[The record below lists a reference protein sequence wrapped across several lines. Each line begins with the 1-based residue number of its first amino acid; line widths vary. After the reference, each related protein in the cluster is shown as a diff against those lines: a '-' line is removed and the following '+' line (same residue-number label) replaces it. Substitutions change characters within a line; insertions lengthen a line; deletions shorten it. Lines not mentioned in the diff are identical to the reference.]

1 MVDTLQIFKVE
12 DEHLV
17 LEYYDKQILTQLDT
31 HYMVVER
38 YFGSVPLLVVV
49 PYYDFVQFLLVDQCD
64 DVAFVHHFD

>member
-12 DEHLV
+12 NEHLV

-38 YFGSVPLLVVV
+38 NFGSVPLLVVV
-49 PYYDFVQFLLVDQCD
+49 PYDDFVQFLLVDQCN

>member
-49 PYYDFVQFLLVDQCD
+49 PYDDFVQFLLVDQCD

>member
-49 PYYDFVQFLLVDQCD
+49 PYDDFVQFLLVDQCN